1 MDAQYGCTVWV
12 HSMGAQYGCTV
23 WVHSM
28 GAQYGCT
35 VWMHSMD
42 AQILWVQ
49 EKCSVG
55 WLTSPEFTKT
65 THADTNWSKLF
76 CTPPQGGGGGFL
88 HTFCITPRHAIPPGG
103 RKTSYTSYN
112 RLCALFC
119 YTVCTRRVSGECIF

>member
-1 MDAQYGCTVWV
+1 MLKYGCTV
-12 HSMGAQYGCTV
+12 
-23 WVHSM
+23 
-28 GAQYGCT
+28 
-35 VWMHSMD
+35 
-42 AQILWVQ
+42 WVQ

-119 YTVCTRRVSGECIF
+119 YMYQEGIWGMYLLTKYSTLLLE